1 MSVICRACIRYAKM
15 NPIRAGLV
23 DRAGDW
29 EWSSARY
36 HLGLRTTDYL
46 VRDRDLFELVD
57 DWVSYVRGGD
67 ENEKYDFEWHLRT

>member
-1 MSVICRACIRYAKM
+1 M

-57 DWVSYVRGGD
+57 DWESYVSGGD
-67 ENEKYDFEWHLRT
+67 EDKNSTLNCICVPDDPWEVINL